1 MPSKL
6 RQAIANKAYNL
17 ISGETQ
23 VLKFGKGYFYTT
35 SATKLVKDV
44 STVAGQKAAYD
55 YCPPLNAIINRKAEA
70 LLNGKWWLLDK
81 DGKEVTNAKAKAIKD
96 LLDRP
101 NPLQTWEQFIAQ
113 AYVYGQIYEE
123 VFIFGLTPAGF
134 TGPENIKAMWVIP
147 NWLMEVKLTGK
158 HFMQTDISE
167 IIEGYYITGLNGVRT
182 KIDMENIL
190 HIRGNNQ
197 NVEEPIRGQSR
208 IKALQDPISN
218 IVAAY
223 EARNVLITRRGAIGI
238 LSNTSKDVAG
248 TIPVSKDDKT
258 DLQRDFQMYG
268 LNKEQSQVIITSAS
282 LTWQSMTFPTKDLM
296 LFEEIEDD
304 VRQICDNYT
313 YPMHLLGFKAGTT
326 FSNMSE
332 AKKSLYQDAIIPES
346 NRFAKAITSF
356 LNTEKYGFTVSVTYD
371 HLEVFQQSEKD
382 KAEAFTAKVTANMPL
397 LEKNIITL
405 NAFLTALDLEIRQD
419 GDKFL
424 SDIQSVPYALKLGV
438 GGTQALQA
446 ILSDPNIADARKRSI
461 LIVIFGLSDSEAT
474 QIISAA

>member
-6 RQAIANKAYNL
+6 RQALAAKAYNL

-70 LLNGKWWLLDK
+70 FLNGKWWLLDK

-96 LLDRP
+96 LLDNP
-101 NPLQTWEQFIAQ
+101 NPLQTWEQFMAQ

-123 VFIFGLTPAGF
+123 VFVFGLTPIGF
-134 TGPENIKAMWVIP
+134 TGPENIKAMWIIP

-158 HFMQTDISE
+158 HFMQTDINE
-167 IIEGYYITGLNGVRT
+167 IIEGYYITGSNGVRT
-182 KIDMENIL
+182 KIDMVNIL

-238 LSNTSKDVAG
+238 LSNTSKDVVGAM
-248 TIPVSKDDKT
+248 PVSKDDKA

-326 FSNMSE
+326 FSNMAE

-356 LNTEKYGFTVSVTYD
+356 LNTEKYGFTISVSYD
-371 HLEVFQQSEKD
+371 HLEVFQKNEKE
-382 KAEAFTAKVTANMPL
+382 KADAMRIKVLAFDTAFKSKVVTREEYRL
-397 LEKNIITL
+397 I
-405 NAFLTALDLEIRQD
+405 ALDLD
-419 GDKFL
+419 PSKFNGNTFY
-424 SDIQSVPYALKLGV
+424 D
-438 GGTQALQA
+438 GGTTAA
-446 ILSDPNIADARKRSI
+446 TADPASI
-461 LIVIFGLSDSEAT
+461 NP
-474 QIISAA
+474 